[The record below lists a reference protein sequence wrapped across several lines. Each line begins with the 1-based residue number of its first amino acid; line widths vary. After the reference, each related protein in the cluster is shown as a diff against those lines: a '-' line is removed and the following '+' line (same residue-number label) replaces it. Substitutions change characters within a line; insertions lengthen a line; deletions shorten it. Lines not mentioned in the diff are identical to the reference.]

1 MVEAWIVILFY
12 FVLATTLWSVVTWAW
27 VYLRSALRGRLAQKT
42 TTSPHVRT
50 ERRPATTQNPQ
61 GEPAT
66 PRKKATR
73 IALVFGAI
81 DLLIILLCV
90 IAYLAAS
97 GELVGE
103 LIAYGL
109 IITLVHVG
117 LCWALQYSKRKKSAL
132 QPLPRIQ

>member
-1 MVEAWIVILFY
+1 MVEAWIVIFFY

-27 VYLRSALRGRLAQKT
+27 VYLRSALRGRRAQRT
-42 TTSPHVRT
+42 TTSPQAQT
-50 ERRPATTQNPQ
+50 ERRPATTQNPP

-66 PRKKATR
+66 YSKKAKR
-73 IALVFGAI
+73 IALAYGVI

-90 IAYLAAS
+90 IAYLTAS

-117 LCWALQYSKRKKSAL
+117 LCWALQYSKRKKMASE
-132 QPLPRIQ
+132 PLPRIQ